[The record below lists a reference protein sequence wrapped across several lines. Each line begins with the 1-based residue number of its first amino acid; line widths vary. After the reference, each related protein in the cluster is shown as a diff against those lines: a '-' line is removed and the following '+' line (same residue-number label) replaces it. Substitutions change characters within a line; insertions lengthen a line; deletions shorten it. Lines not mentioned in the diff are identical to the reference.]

1 MKPKV
6 DYSVYLV
13 TDRQLMT
20 AKTVEDSV
28 EQAIAGGCTLVQ
40 LREKDLDS
48 RAFYQTALRVKAV
61 TDRYQVPL
69 LINDRMD
76 IALAVG
82 AQGLHVGQ
90 EDLPVAV
97 ARKVMGE
104 DAILGVSASTV
115 EEAVAAQAD
124 GADYLGVGAMFATS
138 TKADAD
144 AVSMQ
149 VLAQIRAAVKLP
161 IVVIGGINAR
171 TIPSFAGTDVDG
183 MAVVSAIV
191 VQPDITAATRHLKAL
206 WQQTMGTAHA

>member
-1 MKPKV
+1 MKPQV

-20 AKTVEDSV
+20 AKTVEESV
-28 EQAIAGGCTLVQ
+28 EQAVLGGCTLVQ
-40 LREKDLDS
+40 LREKELDS
-48 RAFYQTALRVKAV
+48 RAFYETALRVKAV
-61 TDRYQVPL
+61 TDQYHVPL

-97 ARKVMGE
+97 ARKVMGG

-115 EEAVAAQAD
+115 EEAMAAQAD

-138 TKADAD
+138 TKVDAD

-149 VLAQIRAAVKLP
+149 TLKRIRAAVDLP
-161 IVVIGGINAR
+161 IVVIGGINER
-171 TIPSFAGTDVDG
+171 TIPSFAGTKVDG

-191 VQPDITAATRHLKAL
+191 AQPDITAAAQHLKAL
-206 WQQTMGTAHA
+206 WQQTMEGNHA

>member
-149 VLAQIRAAVKLP
+149 VLAQIRAAVTLP

-171 TIPSFAGTDVDG
+171 TIPSFAGTGVDG

-191 VQPDITAATRHLKAL
+191 GQPDITAATRHLKAL